1 MIEIVVPQVGEA
13 TAEVTLVRWL
23 KGEGD
28 AVQQGEPL
36 FEVDTDK
43 YVVEIQAFESGT
55 LAEILVPAGSEVM
68 PLQVV
73 ARLAPVGAAGRPQP
87 TVARSAGG
95 REERVLA
102 SPKARRLADELGVEL
117 AGLAGR
123 GSGPGGLVT
132 ADDVEAAAGQVTSGT
147 SDTGRELSRA
157 RRSIAARMAASKREV
172 PHFYLLVDADM
183 SEAERLREWSIGS
196 GGWERPPS
204 ATDLAVA
211 ACARTL
217 EVLPN
222 TNVSYLESKLVM
234 RAQASIGIAVA
245 VDDGLVVPVVRDAA
259 RHGLR
264 ELSKQTQA
272 VVERAR
278 SGRLLE
284 GDVGERSMVVSN
296 LGMYGVDAFVAIID
310 RPDPMILA
318 LGRVAD
324 RCVPVDGAPAVR
336 PMCTLTL
343 SVDHRA
349 FDGVVGARFLSGVRE
364 RLENPFELLLEPD
377 GGSA

>member
-1 MIEIVVPQVGEA
+1 VIEIVVPQVGEA

-23 KGEGD
+23 KGEGETV
-28 AVQQGEPL
+28 AKGEPL

-55 LAEILVPAGSEVM
+55 LAEILVPEGSEVM

-73 ARLAPVGAAGRPQP
+73 ARLASVGEAPRATP
-87 TVARSAGG
+87 SAPSRA

-102 SPKARRLADELGVEL
+102 SPKARRLAADRGVDL

-132 ADDVEAAAGQVTSGT
+132 ADDVEAATNRESDEAGP
-147 SDTGRELSRA
+147 GRELSRA
-157 RRSIAARMAASKREV
+157 RRSIAARTAASKQEV
-172 PHFYLLVDADM
+172 PHFYLLADAEM
-183 SEAERLREWSIGS
+183 SEAERLREWSAHE
-196 GGWERPPS
+196 GGWGQPPS
-204 ATDLAVA
+204 VTDLVVA

-217 EVLPN
+217 EALPD
-222 TNVSYLESKLVM
+222 TNVSYAEGRLVS
-234 RAQASIGIAVA
+234 RAEASVGIAVA
-245 VDDGLVVPVVRDAA
+245 VEDGLVVPVVRDAA
-259 RHGLR
+259 RPGLR
-264 ELSKQTQA
+264 ELSEQTA
-272 VVERAR
+272 AAVERAR
-278 SGRLLE
+278 SGRLE
-284 GDVGERSMVVSN
+284 GGDVGDRSMVVSN

-324 RCVPVDGAPAVR
+324 RCVPVDGVPAVR

-349 FDGVVGARFLSGVRE
+349 FDGVLGARFLAGVKE
-364 RLENPFELLLEPD
+364 RLESPFEFLLEP
-377 GGSA
+377 GEGST